1 MKIFKTSFSARSAC
15 LSGRQGPALG
25 WFSLFSTCFIL
36 TGLFFFITA
45 VESAQALLP
54 NDSEFSQQWYLQRI
68 NAREAWDIQ
77 YASPQI
83 VIAVLD
89 TGVDIDHPDLS
100 GNIWIN
106 QDEIPDNGLDDDQNG
121 YIDDYQGWDFFNNI
135 ADPRP
140 KFAEGFT
147 EVGIHHGTLV
157 AGIAAAAG
165 NNAFGVSGL
174 TWQAQ
179 IMPLKVLS
187 DSGEGRVAD
196 VIKAIDYATNNGAHI
211 INLSFVGIGFSD
223 SLQEAIQRAYNAG
236 IIIVAAAGNENEQG
250 EGESLD
256 KNKMYPVCYDGNKN
270 MVIGVAATDA
280 IDQKAIF
287 SNYGFSCIDI
297 SAPGTG
303 IFGLATYD
311 LKQRKNGD
319 IFDKYYQGYWSGTSM
334 ATPIVSGSLALLK
347 AVNPKL
353 NRNELIEILLSTADD
368 INRVNPHYLRQLG
381 SGRLNLQKAV
391 EKAYQELVNFN
402 DLIITAPQSAT
413 TSAVQIFN
421 TNNTV
426 LNKFNA
432 YTDNFLGG
440 ANIASGDIDGDGVDE
455 IITGAG
461 QGGGPH
467 VRIFDSQGNVK
478 GQFFAYHQNF
488 RGGVNIAV
496 GDIDGDGIDEI
507 ITGAGPG
514 GGPHVRIFDSV
525 GNVKGQFFAYDKNFK
540 GGVKIAVGD
549 IDGEGN
555 NEIIAGPGKGAI
567 AEIKI
572 FDNRLRIRKSFFAY
586 HQSFRGGVQIA
597 VGDTNGD
604 GIEEIVTGTGFG
616 GGPHVRIFDKHGNV
630 KGQFFAYD
638 KNFRGGVNI
647 GLGDINQDGI
657 DEIITGAGPGGGP
670 HVRAFN
676 ARGILLNGF
685 YAYDKLIKGGVNVS
699 SISVKTKE

>member
-1 MKIFKTSFSARSAC
+1 MRILKTSFSARS
-15 LSGRQGPALG
+15 GPALG
-25 WFSLFSTCFIL
+25 WFSLFLTCFAL

-68 NAREAWDIQ
+68 NAQKAWDIQ

-89 TGVDIDHPDLS
+89 TGVDIDHPDLNS
-100 GNIWIN
+100 NIWIN
-106 QDEIPDNGLDDDQNG
+106 QDEIPDNGLDDDRNG
-121 YIDDYQGWDFFNNI
+121 YIDDYQGWDFFNNM

-140 KFAEGFT
+140 KFTEGFT

-157 AGIAAAAG
+157 AGIASASG

-187 DSGEGRVAD
+187 DSGEGRVVD

-256 KNKMYPVCYDGNKN
+256 KNKMYPVCYDGSKN

-319 IFDKYYQGYWSGTSM
+319 VFDKYYQGYWSGTSM
-334 ATPIVSGSLALLK
+334 ATSIVSGSLALIK
-347 AVNPKL
+347 TVNPKL
-353 NRNELIEILLSTADD
+353 SRDQLIEILLSTADD

-421 TNNTV
+421 TNNTA

-440 ANIASGDIDGDGVDE
+440 ANIASGDIDGDGIDE

-461 QGGGPH
+461 PGGGPH
-467 VRIFDSQGNVK
+467 VRIFDSAGNVK

-496 GDIDGDGIDEI
+496 GDIDGDGANEI
-507 ITGAGPG
+507 ITG
-514 GGPHVRIFDSV
+514 
-525 GNVKGQFFAYDKNFK
+525 
-540 GGVKIAVGD
+540 
-549 IDGEGN
+549 
-555 NEIIAGPGKGAI
+555 PGKGGI

-572 FDNRLRIRKSFFAY
+572 FDNKLRIRKSFIAY
-586 HQSFRGGVQIA
+586 HQNFRGGVQVAI
-597 VGDTNGD
+597 GDTNGD
-604 GIEEIVTGTGFG
+604 GIEEIVTGTGLG
-616 GGPHVRIFDKHGNV
+616 GGPHVRIFDKRGNV

-699 SISVKTKE
+699 SISIKMRE